1 MASCLNSIKESKP
14 LGMTYFNYFDTVSNI
29 YSYAGDDEATFK
41 ENTKKVAEVLDYYHK
56 LFDIYHE
63 YSGINNL
70 CTVNKK
76 AGLEPVEVDVELIEF
91 LKYTK
96 YIYNVT
102 NGENN
107 VMLGSVLKIWHDA
120 RTISMK
126 DSSKAYIPSMEE
138 LEEANKHTSID
149 LLEID
154 DVNNTVRISDPL
166 ARIDVGAIGKGYAT
180 EKAGQMLAQMECFG
194 YVLNIGGN
202 IKTIGTKPN
211 GEGWNTGIKDP
222 LNPSQY
228 TFYTKLSDT
237 SCVTSGNYERYYYVD
252 GVKYHHIIDKDTLM
266 PANTFAAITI
276 ITKDSGLADS
286 LSTAL
291 FCMDF
296 ETGFNLVNSLENVQV
311 LWIFADGT
319 QKQTDNLI
327 SIEI

>member
-1 MASCLNSIKESKP
+1 
-14 LGMTYFNYFDTVSNI
+14 
-29 YSYAGDDEATFK
+29 
-41 ENTKKVAEVLDYYHK
+41 
-56 LFDIYHE
+56 
-63 YSGINNL
+63 
-70 CTVNKK
+70 
-76 AGLEPVEVDVELIEF
+76 
-91 LKYTK
+91 
-96 YIYNVT
+96 
-102 NGENN
+102 
-107 VMLGSVLKIWHDA
+107 MLGSVLKIWHDA

-311 LWIFADGT
+311 LWIFTDGT